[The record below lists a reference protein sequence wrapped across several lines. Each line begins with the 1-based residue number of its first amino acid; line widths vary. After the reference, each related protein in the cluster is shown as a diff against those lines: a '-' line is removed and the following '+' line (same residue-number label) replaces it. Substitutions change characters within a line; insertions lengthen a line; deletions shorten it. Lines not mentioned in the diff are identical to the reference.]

1 MCHRYYLKK
10 CFKKFVFFEQIFKKF
25 YKFCR
30 SNVNVEKVYSILLKF
45 ISVYSIESYT
55 CISISLYLFVIKIL

>member
-30 SNVNVEKVYSILLKF
+30 SNVNVERVYNLLLFNRLNLILVSPF
-45 ISVYSIESYT
+45 RYI
-55 CISISLYLFVIKIL
+55 YL

>member
-30 SNVNVEKVYSILLKF
+30 SNVNVERVYNLFLFNRLNLILVSPF
-45 ISVYSIESYT
+45 RYI
-55 CISISLYLFVIKIL
+55 YL